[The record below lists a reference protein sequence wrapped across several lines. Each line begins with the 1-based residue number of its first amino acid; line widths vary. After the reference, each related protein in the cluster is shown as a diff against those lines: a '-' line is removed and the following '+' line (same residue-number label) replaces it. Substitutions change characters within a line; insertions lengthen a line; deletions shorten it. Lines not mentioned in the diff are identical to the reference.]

1 MKLVILDRDGV
12 VNQESPD
19 FVKSAEECVPI
30 AGSIA
35 AIARLHQA
43 GFTVVIATNQ
53 SGLAR
58 GKFDLDDLEA
68 MHDKLTQ
75 LVEQAGGEISA
86 IFYCPHAPEDNCK
99 CRKPKPGLLDAIE
112 AEFNISA
119 EGVAFIGDTLRDLQ
133 AGVIKGCKP
142 FLVKT
147 GNGLKTL
154 AALAAN
160 EGVQNC
166 SESHTDL
173 PQLTLAQVQVFDDLV
188 GAADFLIN
196 AAKEN

>member
-1 MKLVILDRDGV
+1 MKLIILDRDGV
-12 VNQESPD
+12 INQELPD

-30 AGSIA
+30 DGSID

-68 MHDKLTQ
+68 MHEKLTQ
-75 LVEQAGGEISA
+75 LVEAAGGEIGA

-99 CRKPKPGLLDAIE
+99 CRKPKAGLIDAIE

-119 EGVAFIGDTLRDLQ
+119 EGVPFIGDTMRDLQ

-142 FLVKT
+142 ILVKT
-147 GNGLKTL
+147 GNGLTTL
-154 AALAAN
+154 AALQDSSATADT
-160 EGVQNC
+160 E
-166 SESHTDL
+166 L
-173 PQLTLAQVQVFDDLV
+173 PQVSLSDVRVFEHLA
-188 GAADFLIN
+188 AAAEYLIN
-196 AAKEN
+196 SENEIL

>member
-12 VNQESPD
+12 INEDLPD
-19 FVKSAEECVPI
+19 FVKSADECVPI
-30 AGSIA
+30 AGSIE

-68 MHDKLTQ
+68 IHHKLTQ
-75 LVEQAGGEISA
+75 LVEEKGGEISA

-99 CRKPKPGLLDAIE
+99 CRKPKPGLIDAIE
-112 AEFNISA
+112 AEFNTSA
-119 EGVAFIGDTLRDLQ
+119 EGVPFIGDTLRDLQ
-133 AGVIKGCKP
+133 AGLTKGCKL

-147 GNGLKTL
+147 GNGLRTL
-154 AALAAN
+154 AELQSPNNENLDDLPSVLLEQVQILDDLAA
-160 EGVQNC
+160 
-166 SESHTDL
+166 
-173 PQLTLAQVQVFDDLV
+173 
-188 GAADFLIN
+188 AADFLIN
-196 AAKEN
+196 AANENL